1 MRFIMTSKTLAH
13 PPGRPLT
20 GIAFWMVCS
29 LTILWSSASGAG
41 LLEMTELMAHPE
53 QYDRQDVVVM
63 GKVNNVQPVTDK
75 QGQPAFKFFLE
86 DASGTLKV
94 ITRTEVQEGDQV
106 IVEGVFSR
114 RRQGGRIK
122 VYNEVNATSIRPLNV
137 FNPDLLG

>member
-1 MRFIMTSKTLAH
+1 MLTTMASKTLAH
-13 PPGRPLT
+13 TPARPLT
-20 GIAFWMVCS
+20 GLAFWMVCS
-29 LTILWSSASGAG
+29 LSVLCSSPSGAG